1 MKETYFINFNGSEK
15 AININEIAHLEQGDV
30 RLSIIFTLKSGIE
43 KTWRYDE
50 ARWMENDWHKL
61 LDIVDPVD
69 LEEE

>member
-43 KTWRYDE
+43 KT
-50 ARWMENDWHKL
+50 
-61 LDIVDPVD
+61 
-69 LEEE
+69 